1 MGVSV
6 FKTLRSKTAKTIYVI
21 LAAAFFIGFG
31 ILSSLSP
38 KSSIGSIK
46 ISGEEVLQDEF
57 LLLMKELER
66 TDSEISK
73 EEIENQA
80 FETLIARKIISKEI
94 ENWGLKLSH
103 QELLAMLGSQAGIS
117 TRRDY
122 INFLRSQGVTQKSF
136 ENYIRDSYNLS
147 KFQDIIVRV
156 ETSGELDEFQDYLS
170 RALGIRYVTIAE
182 IDKSKFKIDVNQKEI
197 ERYYILNRSE
207 FKIGEKREIWIA
219 KFDTEEK
226 AKSFFGIQR
235 SFSDFSD
242 FESSATGIGGRAT
255 SVILGKEAGTQNP
268 TFAPFFAETATE
280 GVLTPP
286 INVGNE
292 WWVVKIHKIYPER
305 IAELKEAESKIREK
319 IIAQKVFIKVKE
331 IIDNQ
336 KDKIKSQDD
345 FKKTFS
351 PYSLSIYEETF
362 LPYLEA
368 YPKVEFQP
376 ELSSALISKEENFV
390 FPKPI
395 ENKGNIFVVFVG
407 KILPDPTKISDFFIF
422 DIQRNFQSII
432 VREMPSMKIEPK
444 SKQEAIKKLL
454 GNR

>member
-38 KSSIGSIK
+38 QNTMKSIK
-46 ISGEEVLQDEF
+46 ISGEKVFQDEF
-57 LLLMKELER
+57 FLIMKELER
-66 TDSEISK
+66 TDSELAK

-103 QELLAMLGSQAGIS
+103 EELLAILGSQAGIS

-122 INFLRSQGVTQKSF
+122 INFLRSQGVSQKSF
-136 ENYIRDSYNLS
+136 ENYLRDSYNFS
-147 KFQDIIVRV
+147 KFQDILVRA
-156 ETSGELDEFQDYLS
+156 ETVGDTEIFQDYLS
-170 RALGIRYVTIAE
+170 RALGTRYVTIAE
-182 IDKSKFKIDVNQKEI
+182 IDKSKFKIQVNQKEI
-197 ERYYILNRSE
+197 ERYYILNRNE

-226 AKSFFGIQR
+226 AKLFFGNQM
-235 SFSDFSD
+235 SFPDFSD
-242 FESSATGIGGRAT
+242 FENSVTRIGGKAT
-255 SVILGKEAGTQNP
+255 SVILGKEAGSQNP

-280 GVLTPP
+280 GVLAPP

-292 WWVVKIHKIYPER
+292 WWVIKIHKIYPER
-305 IAELKEAESKIREK
+305 IAELKEAEDKIREK
-319 IIAQKVFIKVKE
+319 IITQKVFLKVKE
-331 IIDNQ
+331 ILDNQ
-336 KDKIKSQDD
+336 KDKIKSQEE
-345 FKKTFS
+345 FKKIFS
-351 PYSLSIYEETF
+351 PYSSSIYEDTF

-368 YPKVEFQP
+368 YPKVDFQP

-407 KILPDPTKISDFFIF
+407 KIIPDPTKISDFFIF
-422 DIQRNFQSII
+422 DIQRNFQNII
-432 VREMPSMKIEPK
+432 VREMPNMKIEPK

-454 GNR
+454 GNM